1 MKKDLW
7 KVSPEEAKNKVLMA
21 FEFALVVTEVARE
34 MNIEITKEL
43 VKTAEDILLKEMV
56 LGDSTYFAKEMQNL
70 TMAVFGSIEEKKIT
84 FMKVTK
90 NYNCICGKCPI
101 CSVKK
106 FLQKYNENKNKKERK
121 RVYALLFLR

>member
-70 TMAVFGSIEEKKIT
+70 TMAVFGSIEEKK
-84 FMKVTK
+84 
-90 NYNCICGKCPI
+90 
-101 CSVKK
+101 
-106 FLQKYNENKNKKERK
+106 
-121 RVYALLFLR
+121 